1 MPFRIVARRNLTFF
15 GLPPAITVNAA
26 KPLTS
31 VKPLISQKN
40 KCSPN
45 SSHAH
50 MRDQKHEQDQE
61 QEGRELNSQLLLV
74 KNREFAEF

>member
-1 MPFRIVARRNLTFF
+1 M
-15 GLPPAITVNAA
+15 NAA

-50 MRDQKHEQDQE
+50 MRDQKQDQE